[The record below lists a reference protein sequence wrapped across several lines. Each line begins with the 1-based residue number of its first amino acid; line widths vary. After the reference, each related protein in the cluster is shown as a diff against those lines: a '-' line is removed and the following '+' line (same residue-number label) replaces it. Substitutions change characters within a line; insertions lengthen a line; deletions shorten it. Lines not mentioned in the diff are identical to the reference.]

1 MPAYRST
8 VAESVVVSLYVY
20 GHSNR
25 LATVLLPVC
34 RYLSSTPTDLLNNF
48 LLDYPASLF
57 YIL

>member
-1 MPAYRST
+1 M
-8 VAESVVVSLYVY
+8 AESVVVSLYVY